1 MSTDLSSLGSPSIE
15 GIPAFM
21 GALERLRAALPPRD
35 WRTLIRSNPDIRSWR
50 YFLALDPYTRWG
62 LLKPRGYAGDA
73 RLMDFAYRHAG
84 VMPDVS
90 LAGSVGAAIYE
101 YTSSAAQSQ
110 SARERIAFIRQTITA
125 VTKQAPQRVTSFAS
139 GFARELESLAE
150 TEVTRITEFVAID
163 ADDLALSEV
172 RRMAG
177 AISCKLVHRNVV
189 ADVTSDLAQS
199 GLVYSLGLF
208 DYLQADAAESV
219 LRKMLRLTATPG
231 LCVVA
236 NLSHEAANLG
246 YCEGI
251 MDWWMVTRSAEDLL
265 ALAQAAVRREGYEAD
280 IETLRVGCFHV
291 LLIRPALL
299 ERIPPPSHDG
309 HGSVEPSRGPAP
321 AGEQCRSLSARE
333 P

>member
-1 MSTDLSSLGSPSIE
+1 MSALLPNLGTPSIE
-15 GIPAFM
+15 GLPAFM
-21 GALERLRAALPPRD
+21 GAIERLRAALSPRD
-35 WRTLIRSNPDIRSWR
+35 WRTLIRANPDVRSWR

-73 RLMDFAYRHAG
+73 RLMDFAYRHAD
-84 VMPDVS
+84 VMPYVGH
-90 LAGSVGAAIYE
+90 AGPVGAAIYE
-101 YTSSAAQSQ
+101 YTSSAAQSV
-110 SARERIAFIRQTITA
+110 SARERIGFIRQTVA
-125 VTKQAPQRVTSFAS
+125 SVTKQAPQRVTSFAA
-139 GFARELESLAE
+139 GFARELDGLSEAALAN
-150 TEVTRITEFVAID
+150 ITEFVAID
-163 ADDLALSEV
+163 SDDLALAQV
-172 RRMAG
+172 RRKAG
-177 AISCKLVHRNVV
+177 AINCKLVHRNVV
-189 ADVTSDLAQS
+189 ADETSDLDQS

-208 DYLQADAAESV
+208 DYLQAEPAQRV

-265 ALAQAAVRREGYEAD
+265 ALAQAAVQSEGREAE

-291 LLIRPALL
+291 LLIRLVPLATTLPFA
-299 ERIPPPSHDG
+299 RDCG
-309 HGSVEPSRGPAP
+309 GSVEPSRGMDPP
-321 AGEQCRSLSARE
+321 VEQDPDRSGRK